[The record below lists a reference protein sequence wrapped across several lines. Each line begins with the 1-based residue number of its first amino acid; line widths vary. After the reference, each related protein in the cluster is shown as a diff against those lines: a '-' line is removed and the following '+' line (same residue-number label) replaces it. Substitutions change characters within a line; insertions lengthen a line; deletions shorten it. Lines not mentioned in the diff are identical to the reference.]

1 MLLLRRPTVRDVP
14 TMMELM
20 APHITTER
28 LLPRTPREVAERL
41 RDYLVAVRE
50 EPEGQR
56 LVGLASVSLV
66 DTHLAE
72 VGALTAVEEEAEE
85 RLIEA
90 VLDEVRAMGVER
102 AFVMTD
108 DGAPYARQG
117 FQRTDLQA
125 IPEKRDRQCL
135 RCARLPRC
143 RQEAYEIQLG
153 GVVAAAAK

>member
-20 APHITTER
+20 APHITAER
-28 LLPRTPREVAERL
+28 LLPRSAREVAERL
-41 RDYLVAVRE
+41 RDYMVAVRE
-50 EPEGQR
+50 ESGSQR

-72 VGALTAVEEEAEE
+72 IGALTATEAEAEE

-90 VLDEVRAMGVER
+90 VLEEVRDMGVER

-108 DGAPYARQG
+108 DGSPYARQG
-117 FQRTDLQA
+117 FRRTDLESL
-125 IPEKRDRQCL
+125 PEKRDRQCL

-143 RQEAYEIQLG
+143 RQEAFEIQLSG
-153 GVVAAAAK
+153 VAAAAAK